1 MNDDMKKVFSDF
13 KLYEKVSEDIINKYR
28 DKVGD
33 DVVEIWKKYGFGT
46 TFNGYLKIINPDDVQ
61 ELLEET
67 YIMPFGDIPIFVTG
81 MGDIITCNNRGSFV
95 IADYRHQRIKG
106 LWVDREIEWDFFF
119 DEDCKEELQW
129 NPYFEAVEKY
139 GEPAYNECFGYEPLL
154 SLGGKENVD
163 KLRKVNYEVHI
174 TIMAEIQGVLSC

>member
-106 LWVDREIEWDFFF
+106 LRVDREI
-119 DEDCKEELQW
+119 
-129 NPYFEAVEKY
+129 
-139 GEPAYNECFGYEPLL
+139 AYNECFGYEPLL

-163 KLRKVNYEVHI
+163 NLRKVNYEVHI